1 MLSLLGAHEE
11 LIDGHVRGLAE
22 FVEDTVIAG
31 IGRDYREAKSS
42 KCELGFNVFTLAS
55 DYFYRENYHSDIMAT
70 FLNPEGN
77 HGEGR
82 VFLDVLIELLNK
94 LPNRRGM
101 GIEKENYASAKA
113 KREHRDI
120 DILVWS
126 EASKHCIIVE
136 NKINNA
142 LDQQRQLP
150 RYYDVMVG
158 EGYQVDAIVY
168 IPLEQSKH
176 PDMDGWSETD
186 KEHVQP
192 LLCHLPAYTKD
203 GSPNMV
209 DDWISPCILRANNI
223 DCLSAL
229 RQYGELV
236 KSLNQNIMD
245 SVIVGKFYD
254 ELKKGNNLDSAL
266 SIRNMLN
273 DIPEFMAKRL
283 EKALRPSLEGFCGT
297 IKSNSNCCWF
307 IFTVNGD
314 SYELDTYAKSKDDP
328 DPFCYQLEFY
338 LKGNDSKDKAIDWI
352 DSVAVMKDVTRR
364 DDGHYVVHFSFYEED
379 RVIEWIK
386 SFFNDVMAVVDATR
400 SEE

>member
-1 MLSLLGAHEE
+1 
-11 LIDGHVRGLAE
+11 
-22 FVEDTVIAG
+22 
-31 IGRDYREAKSS
+31 
-42 KCELGFNVFTLAS
+42 
-55 DYFYRENYHSDIMAT
+55 
-70 FLNPEGN
+70 
-77 HGEGR
+77 
-82 VFLDVLIELLNK
+82 
-94 LPNRRGM
+94 M

-142 LDQQRQLP
+142 QDQQRQLP

-273 DIPEFMAKRL
+273 DVPEFMAKRL
-283 EKALRPSLEGFCGT
+283 EKALRPSLEGFNVYVWIGYKPNFCGM
-297 IKSNSNCCWF
+297 
-307 IFTVNGD
+307 IFKVQGVQ
-314 SYELDTYAKSKDDP
+314 YKVDTYSDLEGYDILFFP
-328 DPFCYQLEFY
+328 DTQTRQ
-338 LKGNDSKDKAIDWI
+338 DAIDWI